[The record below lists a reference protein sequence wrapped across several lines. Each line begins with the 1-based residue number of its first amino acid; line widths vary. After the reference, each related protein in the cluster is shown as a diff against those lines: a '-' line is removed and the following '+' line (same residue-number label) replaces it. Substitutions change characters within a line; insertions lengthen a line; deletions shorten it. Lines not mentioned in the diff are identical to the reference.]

1 MASLIE
7 ELIDTLDLENN
18 EYTELLELSKQKTPI
33 IINGEIE
40 ALNNITAK
48 EQEHTDNL
56 AALENKRTQVVEDI
70 ATVLNM
76 DVKTITVKKIIDLL
90 NGQEKEQNALAE
102 VHDKLKMTL
111 NDMAVIND
119 MNKQLLQESLELV
132 DFDINFINSLNQYP
146 ETANYTKNAYNAS
159 TYANS
164 TFDAKN

>member
-40 ALNNITAK
+40 TLNNITAK
-48 EQEHTDNL
+48 EQEHTDKL

-119 MNKQLLQESLELV
+119 MNKQ
-132 DFDINFINSLNQYP
+132 
-146 ETANYTKNAYNAS
+146 
-159 TYANS
+159 
-164 TFDAKN
+164 

>member
-18 EYTELLELSKQKTPI
+18 EYMELLELSKRKTPI

-40 ALNNITAK
+40 TLNNITAK
-48 EQEHTDNL
+48 EQEHTDKL

-119 MNKQLLQESLELV
+119 MNKQLIQESLELV

-146 ETANYTKNAYNAS
+146 ETANYNRNAYNAS

>member
-48 EQEHTDNL
+48 EQEHTDKI

-70 ATVLNM
+70 ATV
-76 DVKTITVKKIIDLL
+76 
-90 NGQEKEQNALAE
+90 
-102 VHDKLKMTL
+102 
-111 NDMAVIND
+111 
-119 MNKQLLQESLELV
+119 
-132 DFDINFINSLNQYP
+132 
-146 ETANYTKNAYNAS
+146 
-159 TYANS
+159 
-164 TFDAKN
+164 

>member
-40 ALNNITAK
+40 VLNNITAK
-48 EQEHTDNL
+48 EQEHTDKI

-119 MNKQLLQESLELV
+119 MNKQLIQESLELV
-132 DFDINFINSLNQYP
+132 DFDINFLNSLNQYP
-146 ETANYTKNAYNAS
+146 ETANYNRNAYNAS
-159 TYANS
+159 IYANS

>member
-40 ALNNITAK
+40 VLNNITAK
-48 EQEHTDNL
+48 EQEHTDKI

-90 NGQEKEQNALAE
+90 TE
-102 VHDKLKMTL
+102 
-111 NDMAVIND
+111 I
-119 MNKQLLQESLELV
+119 
-132 DFDINFINSLNQYP
+132 
-146 ETANYTKNAYNAS
+146 
-159 TYANS
+159 
-164 TFDAKN
+164 

>member
-40 ALNNITAK
+40 VLNNITAK
-48 EQEHTDNL
+48 EQEHTDKI

-90 NGQEKEQNALAE
+90 NGQEKNRM
-102 VHDKLKMTL
+102 H
-111 NDMAVIND
+111 
-119 MNKQLLQESLELV
+119 
-132 DFDINFINSLNQYP
+132 
-146 ETANYTKNAYNAS
+146 
-159 TYANS
+159 
-164 TFDAKN
+164 

>member
-18 EYTELLELSKQKTPI
+18 EYMELLELSKQKTPI

>member
-40 ALNNITAK
+40 VLNNITAK
-48 EQEHTDNL
+48 EQEHTDKI

-102 VHDKLKMTL
+102 VHDK
-111 NDMAVIND
+111 
-119 MNKQLLQESLELV
+119 
-132 DFDINFINSLNQYP
+132 
-146 ETANYTKNAYNAS
+146 
-159 TYANS
+159 
-164 TFDAKN
+164 

>member
-40 ALNNITAK
+40 VLNNITAK
-48 EQEHTDNL
+48 EQEHTDKI

-119 MNKQLLQESLELV
+119 MNKQLIQESLELV
-132 DFDINFINSLNQYP
+132 DFDINFLNSLNQYP
-146 ETANYTKNAYNAS
+146 EMSARAAPARS
-159 TYANS
+159 QRRA
-164 TFDAKN
+164 

>member
-40 ALNNITAK
+40 VLNNITAK
-48 EQEHTDNL
+48 EQEHTDKI

-119 MNKQLLQESLELV
+119 MNKQLIQESLELV
-132 DFDINFINSLNQYP
+132 DFDINFLNSLNQYP
-146 ETANYTKNAYNAS
+146 ETANYNRNAYNAP